1 MDFLTAQGG
10 PTLNVQ
16 LLIIRHNKV
25 TLCCAFSIRGV
36 QLKRKRVGL
45 KTKPGLKSIKSL
57 HAARNRN
64 RNVKIK
70 FEQLI
75 TRNIIKIDATRRQIL
90 KRECTKIDFVV
101 VDLLMPSTR
110 KVSS

>member
-16 LLIIRHNKV
+16 LLIIRHDKV
-25 TLCCAFSIRGV
+25 TLCSALSIRGV
-36 QLKRKRVGL
+36 QLKRKHVGL
-45 KTKPGLKSIKSL
+45 GLRTKPGLKSIKSL

-64 RNVKIK
+64 HNIKIK

-75 TRNIIKIDATRRQIL
+75 TRNFIKTDATRRQIL
-90 KRECTKIDFVV
+90 KRECTKIDPCVY
-101 VDLLMPSTR
+101 L
-110 KVSS
+110 